1 MLCSGRR
8 LCDPGDPLPAEGCDR
23 RPGEEFSDIEPV
35 GSESEYEYINYQG
48 YIFMSGPIV
57 RRYGFPNFE
66 KIFGER
72 PIEHGVEEP
81 ESAESRPGDASST
94 ESKPQPEPSK
104 KPDEPGGSKAS

>member
-1 MLCSGRR
+1 
-8 LCDPGDPLPAEGCDR
+8 
-23 RPGEEFSDIEPV
+23 
-35 GSESEYEYINYQG
+35 
-48 YIFMSGPIV
+48 MSGPIV

-81 ESAESRPGDASST
+81 ESADTRPGEKAST

-104 KPDEPGGSKAS
+104 KADEPGGSKPS